1 MLRYIAMTSIS
12 NVSSKSRSIRS
23 VVSMCLARLNRR
35 SQTSHKD
42 GKAHFENNI
51 GHKDHIQLFLTF
63 LDTLFHVI
71 AHQFHIHLTNFHF
84 FTIYISAGCGGI
96 RRIFYGRHH
105 KDLPAQQPG
114 SARLGPDRLPGL
126 RRSENRAETPVGKP
140 SSRAPR
146 AS

>member
-1 MLRYIAMTSIS
+1 MTSIS

-96 RRIFYGRHH
+96 RRIFYGRHQIVSQR
-105 KDLPAQQPG
+105 PAGPATWFG
-114 SARLGPDRLPGL
+114 PIGARSVTRT
-126 RRSENRAETPVGKP
+126 SPVGKP
-140 SSRAPR
+140 SRDAGR
-146 AS
+146 KTEL